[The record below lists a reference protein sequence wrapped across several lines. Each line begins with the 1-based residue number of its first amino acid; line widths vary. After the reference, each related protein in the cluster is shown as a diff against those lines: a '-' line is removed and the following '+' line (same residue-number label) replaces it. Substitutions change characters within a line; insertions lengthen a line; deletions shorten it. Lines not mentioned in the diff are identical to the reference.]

1 MMDDVRG
8 LLARYGLAPSKG
20 LGQNLLISPTVYT
33 RIVEAAELSPSDAV
47 LEIGP
52 GLGTLT
58 RRLAARAGVVAA
70 IELDR
75 KMVAVLEQELAGVDN
90 VHIIAGDALELD
102 PAETLRR
109 VGADLSGGYKV
120 VANLPYYITSRA
132 LRHLLAE
139 SDRPRLLVLMVQ
151 REVADRLRAGPGE
164 HSLLSLSV
172 QAFGSV
178 EQVCRVPASAFY
190 PAPKV
195 ASAVVR
201 IAVDERPAIDSALQ
215 PAYFRVLRAGFGQK
229 RKQLHNSLS
238 ANLALPSGRA
248 HQLLVQAGI
257 PPTARPQSL
266 SLEQWRALARAFVDE
281 AR

>member
-1 MMDDVRG
+1 MEDVRA
-8 LLARYGLAPSKG
+8 LLARYKLTPSKG
-20 LGQNLLISPTVYT
+20 LGQNLLTSGAVYE
-33 RIVEAAELSPSDAV
+33 RIVEAAELSADDAV

-75 KMVAVLEQELAGVDN
+75 KMVAILQQELAAVPN
-90 VHIIAGDALELD
+90 VHIVLGDALELD
-102 PAETLRR
+102 PAETLRQA
-109 VGADLSGGYKV
+109 GADLAGGYKV

-139 SDRPRLLVLMVQ
+139 SQRPRLLVLMVQ
-151 REVADRLRAGPGE
+151 REVADRLRAQPGN

-172 QAFGSV
+172 QAFGRV

-190 PAPKV
+190 PQPKV

-201 IAVDERPAIDSALQ
+201 VIVDEQPAIDGPLQ
-215 PAYFRVLRAGFGQK
+215 AAFFQVLRAGFGQK

-238 ANLALPSGRA
+238 ANLNLSAAQAQALLSR
-248 HQLLVQAGI
+248 AGI
-257 PPTARPQSL
+257 PAAARPQAL
-266 SLEQWRALARAFVDE
+266 SLDQWRALAEAFAAADG
-281 AR
+281 

>member
-1 MMDDVRG
+1 MDIGKILREYGVR
-8 LLARYGLAPSKG
+8 PSKG
-20 LGQNLLISPTVYT
+20 LAQNFLVSEGVLDK
-33 RIVEAAELSPSDAV
+33 IVAASELDPADVV
-47 LEIGP
+47 LEVGP
-52 GLGTLT
+52 GLGLMT
-58 RRLAARAGVVAA
+58 RRLAEAARAVVA

-75 KMVAVLEQELAGVDN
+75 RMIAILSDRLADLPN
-90 VHIIAGDALELD
+90 VHIVEADILAVE
-102 PAETLRR
+102 PAEVIAERLGE
-109 VGADLSGGYKV
+109 GASGSPYKV

-238 ANLALPSGRA
+238 ANLALPPGRA